1 MIYFKAFFF
10 SWKGDKK
17 PLEACCHSRTISA
30 VCHLQ
35 DGRRG
40 RGKRQD
46 MDSTFIY
53 KQGSL
58 NRGHFI
64 IALKFTGA
72 SKPACHPAGW
82 PWLGSSRVCEVV
94 GGGRI
99 LPHCPTGWKRC
110 PGNSVLMVG
119 KLNSWESVGFR
130 CPRPGHPHQEP
141 ELDSRSFTLAGV
153 HPPHPQEVAAG
164 TQGLLS
170 LWNQHSAPASLQTH
184 LL

>member
-99 LPHCPTGWKRC
+99 LTHCPTGWKRC
-110 PGNSVLMVG
+110 PGNSLC
-119 KLNSWESVGFR
+119 SWWENWTPGNLWALGVPDQDIPTRNQNWTPEVSSWLGFIFLILR
-130 CPRPGHPHQEP
+130 R
-141 ELDSRSFTLAGV
+141 
-153 HPPHPQEVAAG
+153 
-164 TQGLLS
+164 
-170 LWNQHSAPASLQTH
+170 
-184 LL
+184 